1 MGKYPEYV
9 AISDTWAGG
18 GCQRKDLSP
27 WGTLDDARFKLKD
40 LPTSLDKL
48 EYDFVWMD
56 LLTKPQEELS
66 EAMIERKKRQILV
79 ARQVGIFR
87 LAGTAIAW

>member
-1 MGKYPEYV
+1 VIHGPGAGANER
-9 AISDTWAGG
+9 ISLRGV
-18 GCQRKDLSP
+18 P
-27 WGTLDDARFKLKD
+27 WMMPQNARFKLKD